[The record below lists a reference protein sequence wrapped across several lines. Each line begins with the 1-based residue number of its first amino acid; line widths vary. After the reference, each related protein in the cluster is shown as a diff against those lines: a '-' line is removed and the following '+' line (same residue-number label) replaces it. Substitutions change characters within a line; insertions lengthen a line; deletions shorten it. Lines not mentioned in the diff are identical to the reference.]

1 MFLIRRSK
9 LTDLDVFTK
18 LAKMVHFINLP
29 ADKNIISE
37 KISRSKRSFS
47 AVHEHKDPHAPRPDR
62 SAVGDSSL
70 FMFTMEDL
78 STNNPLG
85 TSMVVSQMGGPGHP
99 NVSFTLERRDFFSKD
114 LAQGTSHMVATLTLD
129 ESGKSEI
136 GGLILGPSSRRH
148 PMKLGK
154 QLSLIRFHYMGLHRS
169 IFSDQVLAEMMAPVT
184 SDGHNTVWEYLGR
197 RFINLPYD
205 EADKFCQ
212 HSREFMLAL
221 LPREPIYLTLL
232 PPEARQLI
240 GQVGPDTVPAR
251 RMLEELGFHATDR
264 IDPFDGGPH
273 LEAHT
278 DEIPL
283 VKSTTRARWAGVCAP
298 ERTDQTGFVSVD
310 HEGGDFR
317 ALYTSYRLDTEAKTI
332 ELPQESCDALRV
344 ESDDSMGVTPLDL
357 RIAGIQAG
365 MPAMEAAS

>member
-29 ADKNIISE
+29 ADKTIISE
-37 KISRSKRSFS
+37 KISRSARSFR
-47 AVHEHKDPHAPRPDR
+47 AVHEHTDPHAPRPDR
-62 SAVGDSSL
+62 SAVGDSPL
-70 FMFTMEDL
+70 FMFTIEDL
-78 STNNPLG
+78 STGNPLG
-85 TSMVVSQMGGPGHP
+85 TAMVVASMGGPGHP
-99 NVSFTLERRDFFSKD
+99 NVAFRLERKDFFSKD
-114 LAQGTSHMVATLTLD
+114 LAQGTSHMVATLFLD
-129 ESGKSEI
+129 ESSPSEI

-154 QLSLIRFHYMGLHRS
+154 QLSLLRFHYMGLHRPF
-169 IFSDQVLAEMMAPVT
+169 FSDRVLAEMMAPVT
-184 SDGHNTVWEYLGR
+184 TDGHNTVWEYLGR

-212 HSREFMLAL
+212 HSREFMLSL

-232 PPEARQLI
+232 PPEARQLV

-251 RMLEELGFHATDR
+251 RMLEELGFAQTDR

-273 LEAHT
+273 LEAFT
-278 DEIPL
+278 DQIPL
-283 VKSTTRARWAGVCAP
+283 VRDTTRARWAGVIDAQK
-298 ERTDQTGFVSVD
+298 TDGTGFVSVD
-310 HEGGDFR
+310 HKGGDFR
-317 ALYTSYRLDTEAKTI
+317 ALYTAYKLDESSATI
-332 ELPQESCDALRV
+332 EMPQESCDALNV
-344 ESDDSMGVTPLDL
+344 EMNDSMGVTPLDL

-365 MPAMEAAS
+365 QPAMEAAS